1 MLTIFI
7 LLAGIKSDC
16 FGLAIGIVLFMWAI
30 ILGGT
35 GSKHKKLNDIDKYAD
50 QYHYNDINW
59 LKHKKL

>member
-35 GSKHKKLNDIDKYAD
+35 GSKHKKLNDIDKIIIDDRNMSIKYKFK
-50 QYHYNDINW
+50 IE
-59 LKHKKL
+59 